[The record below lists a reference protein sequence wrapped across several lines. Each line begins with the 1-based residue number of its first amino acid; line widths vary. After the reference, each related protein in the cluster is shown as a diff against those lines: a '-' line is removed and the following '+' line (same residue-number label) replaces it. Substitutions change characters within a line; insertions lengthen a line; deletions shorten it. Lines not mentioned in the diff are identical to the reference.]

1 MKTKSIG
8 NVKVS
13 LEVVLG
19 TTEATL
25 NEVAGMGKGSIVELP
40 ILAGEPV
47 VMKAGG
53 QDFAKGEVVVIDEN
67 YGIRLTEL
75 LSDEG

>member
-1 MKTKSIG
+1 MKKKGMG

-19 TTEATL
+19 ATEATL
-25 NEVAGMGKGSIVELP
+25 DEVAGLGKGSIVELP
-40 ILAGEPV
+40 VLAGEPV

-53 QDFAKGEVVVIDEN
+53 QDFARGEVVVIDEN

-75 LSDEG
+75 ISDEG

>member
-1 MKTKSIG
+1 MPTDRRIAVFLVRDRVG
-8 NVKVS
+8 P
-13 LEVVLG
+13 L
-19 TTEATL
+19 
-25 NEVAGMGKGSIVELP
+25 AGKRAGLGKGSIVELP